1 MNLIQNTFFHFVL
14 GSSFFF
20 LHTEPL
26 MAVKT
31 WNQILD
37 SESWNDAITIAK
49 RKRDACKI
57 KAKSE
62 NATQSDKHSYT
73 LWKLRL
79 KGIRMQSSTYPDS
92 YKPGR
97 QLLLKEINEQE
108 KIQEAWENYL
118 DAKHAQQI
126 DALREQKKKR
136 KAKREIN

>member
-1 MNLIQNTFFHFVL
+1 MNLIKNTFFHFVL
-14 GSSFFF
+14 GSSFFY

-49 RKRDACKI
+49 RKRDACRI

-62 NATQSDKHSYT
+62 NATQSDKYSYT

-79 KGIRMQSSTYPDS
+79 KVIRVQSSKYPES
-92 YKPGR
+92 YKSGR
-97 QLLLKEINEQE
+97 QLLLKEINEHE
-108 KIQEAWENYL
+108 KIQDAWENYL

-126 DALREQKKKR
+126 DALREQERRWKANRKK
-136 KAKREIN
+136 